1 MKMTEFISLNN
12 YVLIIWKLSFKGYL
26 TLRAPNKNGSRRYFN
41 FLLYLSKKT
50 RLDFSCESS
59 ASQRK

>member
-12 YVLIIWKLSFKGYL
+12 YVLIIWKLSSKGYL

-41 FLLYLSKKT
+41 FLLLSFKENK
-50 RLDFSCESS
+50 
-59 ASQRK
+59 A